1 MHEHT
6 TTLDKHFT
14 NKLVAIKSCLLG
26 RFGLQSIKTDD
37 WRFTIGKWT
46 EFSEVLLQ
54 YKTNILP
61 FA

>member
-37 WRFTIGKWT
+37 
-46 EFSEVLLQ
+46 
-54 YKTNILP
+54 
-61 FA
+61 